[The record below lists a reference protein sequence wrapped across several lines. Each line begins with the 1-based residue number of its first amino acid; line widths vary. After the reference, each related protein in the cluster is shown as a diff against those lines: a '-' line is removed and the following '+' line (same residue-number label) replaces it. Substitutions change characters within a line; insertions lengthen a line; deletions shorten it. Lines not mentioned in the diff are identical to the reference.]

1 MIVENINENICVF
14 NMGVK
19 GLVVL
24 DKFGVWGIVFFFDCW
39 IEFFV

>member
-24 DKFGVWGIVFFFDCW
+24 DKFGKFWFFYDGS
-39 IEFFV
+39 